1 MKIYFLEVMPGLAG
15 NFRAILTNNINS
27 RYSHYRRT
35 EIMVKENSG
44 QISLESKIIKT
55 NHL

>member
-1 MKIYFLEVMPGLAG
+1 MPGLAG